1 MTFSGHCETSQR
13 FVDTSTRSCSGFGTK
28 YNFPP
33 LPDQLLDTASPS
45 NDQLQHETETPSPSN
60 PEYVPHQDTFN
71 PNYEKP
77 QQPQPPSPSLEQ
89 QQPALVAPVTRTS
102 YERPEEMSVTNR
114 TTIQFIDETTPAP
127 AYTVPVISEA
137 TSSSSTP
144 TSICHPSPC
153 HPEAMCFTIGE

>member
-1 MTFSGHCETSQR
+1 MKLCRR

-33 LPDQLLDTASPS
+33 LPDQLQDAASPS
-45 NDQLQHETETPSPSN
+45 NDQPQHEPETPSPSPSP

-71 PNYEKP
+71 PNYE
-77 QQPQPPSPSLEQ
+77 PQPPPPSLEQ

-102 YERPEEMSVTNR
+102 YERPEEVSVTNR
-114 TTIQFIDETTPAP
+114 TTIQFIDETTPAS

-137 TSSSSTP
+137 TTSSSTP